1 MLFIYLNKCILIQ
14 QKSTMDNIELEQKAE
29 AWVRAVK
36 KAEEKIKREEERN
49 NPKQFNKQFA
59 VPASARALAEKAKAR
74 EVSEGQRNRSPSGFV
89 KPTRISSE
97 LASFLGKTAGTEMAR
112 TEVTR
117 EINAYIRA
125 NQLQDKTTGRIINAD
140 SKLSSLLKLKAGEEL
155 TYFNLQRYMTPHF
168 LK

>member
-1 MLFIYLNKCILIQ
+1 MLFIYLNKCIIIQ
-14 QKSTMDNIELEQKAE
+14 QKSTMDNLELEQKAE

-36 KAEEKIKREEERN
+36 KAEEKIKREEEER

-59 VPASARALAEKAKAR
+59 VPASAKALAAKAR
-74 EVSEGQRNRSPSGFV
+74 ETSERQRNRPLSGFV
-89 KPTRISSE
+89 KPRLISSE

-117 EINAYIRA
+117 EINAYIREH
-125 NQLQDKTTGRIINAD
+125 QLQDKSNGRIINAD

-155 TYFNLQRYMTPHF
+155 TYFNLQRYMRPHF

>member
-14 QKSTMDNIELEQKAE
+14 QKSTMDNLELEQKAE

-36 KAEEKIKREEERN
+36 KAEEKIKREE
-49 NPKQFNKQFA
+49 
-59 VPASARALAEKAKAR
+59 SAKAR
-74 EVSEGQRNRSPSGFV
+74 ETSERQRNRPLSGFV
-89 KPTRISSE
+89 KPRLISDQ
-97 LASFLGKTAGTEMAR
+97 LASFLGKTKGTEMAR

-117 EINAYIRA
+117 EINGYIRA
-125 NQLQDKTTGRIINAD
+125 NSLQDKTNGRKINAD
-140 SKLSSLLKLKAGEEL
+140 AKLSSLLNLKADEEL